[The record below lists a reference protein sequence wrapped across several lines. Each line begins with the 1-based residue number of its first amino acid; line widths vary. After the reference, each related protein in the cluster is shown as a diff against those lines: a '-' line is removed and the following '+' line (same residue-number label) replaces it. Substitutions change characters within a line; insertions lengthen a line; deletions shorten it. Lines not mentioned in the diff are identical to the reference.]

1 MRFITIT
8 KQLTGP
14 MPKIFTN
21 QNQLLALLY
30 NELPA
35 LNKQNLME
43 QVAVSLPLQQELNE
57 MAETISMLAEA
68 EVEPDPTSLSII
80 MEYSLKTQ
88 ELQHV

>member
-1 MRFITIT
+1 
-8 KQLTGP
+8 

-35 LNKQNLME
+35 SNKQDLMH
-43 QVAVSLPLQQELNE
+43 QVAASLSLQQELNE
-57 MAETISMLAEA
+57 MAETISVLSEA

>member
-1 MRFITIT
+1 
-8 KQLTGP
+8 

-35 LNKQNLME
+35 SNKQDLMH
-43 QVAVSLPLQQELNE
+43 QVAASLSLQQELNE
-57 MAETISMLAEA
+57 MAETISMLSEA

>member
-1 MRFITIT
+1 
-8 KQLTGP
+8 

-35 LNKQNLME
+35 SNKQELMQ
-43 QVAVSLPLQQELNE
+43 QVAASLPLQQELNE

-68 EVEPDPTSLSII
+68 ELEPDPTSLSII

-88 ELQHV
+88 QLQHV

>member
-1 MRFITIT
+1 
-8 KQLTGP
+8 

-35 LNKQNLME
+35 SNKQDLM
-43 QVAVSLPLQQELNE
+43 QHVAASLPLQQELNE

-68 EVEPDPTSLSII
+68 ELEPDPTSLSII

-88 ELQHV
+88 QLQHV

>member
-1 MRFITIT
+1 
-8 KQLTGP
+8 

-35 LNKQNLME
+35 SNKQDLMQ
-43 QVAVSLPLQQELNE
+43 QVAASLPLQQELNE

-68 EVEPDPTSLSII
+68 ELEPDPTSLSII

-88 ELQHV
+88 QLQHV

>member
-1 MRFITIT
+1 
-8 KQLTGP
+8 

-35 LNKQNLME
+35 SNKQDLM
-43 QVAVSLPLQQELNE
+43 QHVAASLPLQQELNE

-68 EVEPDPTSLSII
+68 ELEPDPTSLNII

-88 ELQHV
+88 QLQHV